1 MLKIFFFSIH
11 ILFFSSLL
19 YAVTVPPINQTSIN
33 KLDDNNT
40 KKRIN
45 NDNSK
50 EIVLSLSSR
59 DMGFV
64 HILVMLVIIV
74 NIFVFFFSRIN
85 IKIEKKAKEKALK
98 NEKALKHEKR
108 EFKNKEIERRFGVI
122 SHFLKNPL
130 QGIVSTSYKIIDR
143 LEEKKIIDKIIDNE
157 LSTII
162 EESTALSKRIDDY
175 LHSVRSEF
183 HLNDV
188 IKSSIFFMEKRCKKN
203 NISINYEEK
212 LGYDYYGDKGDLD
225 MVLTLLLEN
234 AITALSTFDS
244 QKRII
249 TIELM
254 KEDTT
259 YTIFVKDN
267 GIGIAEDMQPTKI
280 FEKGV
285 SSKEKESGGTGLY
298 LAKSIIS
305 DDFKG
310 IIEAYND
317 NGAVFKI
324 TLPNKKIEI

>member
-1 MLKIFFFSIH
+1 MLKTFFFSIY
-11 ILFFSSLL
+11 IPFFFSSL
-19 YAVTVPPINQTSIN
+19 YAVTVPLINETSIN
-33 KLDDNNT
+33 KLNDNNDS

-45 NDNSK
+45 DDNSK
-50 EIVLSLSSR
+50 EIVLTSR
-59 DMGFV
+59 DMGFI
-64 HILVMLVIIV
+64 HILIMLVIIV

-85 IKIEKKAKEKALK
+85 LKIEKELK
-98 NEKALKHEKR
+98 NRKR
-108 EFKNKEIERRFGVI
+108 EFKNKEIEIRFGVI

-143 LEEKKIIDKIIDNE
+143 LEEKKITDKIIDNE

-162 EESTALSKRIDDY
+162 EEATTLSKRIDDY

-203 NISINYEEK
+203 NISIHYKEK
-212 LGYDYYGDKGDLD
+212 LSYDYYGDKGDLD

-234 AITALSTFDS
+234 AITALSSLNDK
-244 QKRII
+244 KRII
-249 TIELM
+249 NIELRE
-254 KEDTT
+254 KNFN
-259 YTIFVKDN
+259 YIIFVKDN
-267 GIGIAEDMQPTKI
+267 GRGIAKNMLPTKI
-280 FEKGV
+280 FEKDV
-285 SSKEKESGGTGLY
+285 SSKNEENGGTGLY

-324 TLPNKKIEI
+324 TLPRKK